1 MTLARLIGDARPR
14 GEEETWSRHHWVSW
28 PSVSSPWLA
37 RHTAVERHA
46 PSSGQQHVL
55 RQTMIALAGGHELAE
70 HDSPREATLQVL
82 VGKVRLSSAIDA
94 WEGVAGGFV
103 AIPVERHSLLAIDDS
118 VVLLTAITEG

>member
-1 MTLARLIGDARPR
+1 MESTSLLQLAERELALACAAHSGRAARTIH
-14 GEEETWSRHHWVSW
+14 G
-28 PSVSSPWLA
+28 
-37 RHTAVERHA
+37 
-46 PSSGQQHVL
+46 GQQHVL